1 MNNRLREM
9 REKAGMTQEELAA
22 QAGVSRQTIISLEK
36 GKYNPSIILAYSLSK
51 VFNISIEELFLLNEG
66 GSKND

>member
-51 VFNISIEELFLLNEG
+51 VFNISIEGLFLLDEG
-66 GSKND
+66 GSENE